1 MAHFNRCTRTTRDP
15 EKQNAV
21 IMGRKT
27 FFGIP
32 ESKRPLPDR
41 LNIVLSSDN
50 NLEVPTG
57 VIACK
62 SLDEAMTLLETDE
75 DLQKSIEAVWIAGGY
90 SVYLEAMAS
99 NRCHRIYFTEIKA
112 NFDCDAFFPEIDKK
126 RYQKVPIDEPDIPS
140 EVQEE
145 NGLQYQY
152 MIFERI

>member
-1 MAHFNRCTRTTRDP
+1 M
-15 EKQNAV
+15 
-21 IMGRKT
+21 
-27 FFGIP
+27 
-32 ESKRPLPDR
+32 
-41 LNIVLSSDN
+41 IV
-50 NLEVPTG
+50 
-57 VIACK
+57 CK
-62 SLDEAMTLLETDE
+62 SLEEAMTLLETDE
-75 DLQKSIEAVWIAGGY
+75 DMQQSIEAVWIAGGY

-152 MIFERI
+152 LIFERV